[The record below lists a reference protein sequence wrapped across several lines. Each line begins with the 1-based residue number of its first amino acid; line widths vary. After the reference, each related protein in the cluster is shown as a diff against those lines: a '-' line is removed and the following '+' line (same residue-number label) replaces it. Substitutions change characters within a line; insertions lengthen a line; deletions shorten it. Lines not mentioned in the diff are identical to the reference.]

1 MFLDFVGKFVKDL
14 KLIEETNE
22 LIINIK
28 FCSASSYQ
36 NIVIICI
43 IIYVVENS
51 LEIAYVYN

>member
-1 MFLDFVGKFVKDL
+1 MFSDFVGKFVKDL

-28 FCSASSYQ
+28 FWTASSYQ
-36 NIVIICI
+36 NIVIIII

-51 LEIAYVYN
+51 LKTAYVYD